1 MTYRAGVWKV
11 ICQVCDKELY
21 SDECKIRWDGLVVCP
36 NDWEPRHPLDYMRV
50 PKYKES
56 SVPFQS
62 PETGEIDGSPA
73 YAIDTRT
80 AVPAGTFDNEI

>member
-1 MTYRAGVWKV
+1 
-11 ICQVCDKELY
+11 
-21 SDECKIRWDGLVVCP
+21 
-36 NDWEPRHPLDYMRV
+36 MRV